1 MLASA
6 FSRINSE
13 SCAKRTRQ
21 DTKERREERE
31 REVGSGEWDESGTDR
46 LRFACPG
53 PFERVEL
60 SNDFAR
66 GWQLMPLH
74 YPLPVTGYPV
84 TSYSAHSLSLS
95 LSLSVSPPF
104 SCSGTSRPLPVLTK

>member
-1 MLASA
+1 M
-6 FSRINSE
+6 E
-13 SCAKRTRQ
+13 
-21 DTKERREERE
+21 
-31 REVGSGEWDESGTDR
+31 GGEWDESGTDR

-95 LSLSVSPPF
+95 LSLSPPF